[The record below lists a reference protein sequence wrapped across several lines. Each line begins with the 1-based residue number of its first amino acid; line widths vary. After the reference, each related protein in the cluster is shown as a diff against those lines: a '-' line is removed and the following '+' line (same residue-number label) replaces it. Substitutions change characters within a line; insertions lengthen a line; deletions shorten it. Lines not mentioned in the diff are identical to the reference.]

1 MTGCGVGE
9 EEHELTNHD
18 LQEVS
23 REGFE
28 LTRVGQQGTMRIRR
42 FLLLRKENS
51 GYARHG
57 SVSGGIGKTR
67 LAASGRSQHSLCFAS
82 IFGTTLKNILDFS
95 GVATNKKAETVAALH
110 EMLQYLG
117 PVGDAVGSVA
127 GPDQPHLVNGLA
139 THKVSCKQSKL
150 LPECSCSGAADKNS
164 WLRRTGL
171 KNVTMGVTAA
181 VLVAHYVMANTGS
194 DPAEVTTNL
203 GRCIG
208 LARDLLDRW
217 HISSIVK
224 SSIHRAA
231 LGAEIR
237 ALERARAAA
246 RAAEAV
252 ALVTGLDRMT
262 TLHLQLSYMRTA
274 AWPSGTVCCA
284 GPRHDRIIIKL
295 RNGEPIADKEAADLQ
310 RATPYLPSIPI
321 LQLLTCVARNDEIGS
336 SSGSEIS
343 SVASSAASSIG
354 SEDLEA
360 STLDAQTE
368 DELASA
374 VAHMRTT
381 HALATV

>member
-1 MTGCGVGE
+1 MTGGVGE
-9 EEHELTNHD
+9 EEHELTNQD

-28 LTRVGQQGTMRIRR
+28 LTSVGQRGAMKIRR
-42 FLLLRKENS
+42 FLLLRKEDNS
-51 GYARHG
+51 YSRRG

-67 LAASGRSQHSLCFAS
+67 LAASGRSRHPVVCFAS

-95 GVATNKKAETVAALH
+95 GVATDKKAETVAALH
-110 EMLQYLG
+110 EMLHYLG
-117 PVGDAVGSVA
+117 PVGDAVGGVA
-127 GPDQPHLVNGLA
+127 GADQPHLVNGLA

-194 DPAEVTTNL
+194 DAAEVTTNL
-203 GRCIG
+203 GRCVG

-217 HISSIVK
+217 HISSTGK
-224 SSIHRAA
+224 SSMHRAA

-284 GPRHDRIIIKL
+284 GLRHDRIIDKL
-295 RNGEPIADKEAADLQ
+295 RNGEPIADKEASVQ

-321 LQLLTCVARNDEIGS
+321 LQLLTCVVRNDEIGS
-336 SSGSEIS
+336 SSGSELS

-360 STLDAQTE
+360 ATVDAQTE
-368 DELASA
+368 AELASA
-374 VAHMRTT
+374 VSRMQTT